1 MQRFLRAAVWRSEIQ
16 SRGCVARAKNLDLP
30 TKPTFNEALLAELDA
45 LYRTAAYLSGDRA
58 LAEELVQEVAV
69 KAIQGQATFRK
80 DANFRSWLFAIL
92 RHTMADYYR
101 KSGARPTAI
110 SLEAIH
116 LDGARLDGN
125 SATALLEASLEQTL
139 FDQVWDEEVADALGE
154 LPDEMR
160 LAVLLADVE
169 GFSYQE
175 IATVMDWPL
184 GSVMSRL
191 HRGRQKLRER
201 LLLYAEHKG
210 YQI

>member
-1 MQRFLRAAVWRSEIQ
+1 MS
-16 SRGCVARAKNLDLP
+16 
-30 TKPTFNEALLAELDA
+30 TKQTFNEALLAELDA

-101 KSGARPTAI
+101 KSGGRPTAI
-110 SLEAIH
+110 SLEAIQ
-116 LDGARLDGN
+116 LDGVCLHDNG
-125 SATALLEASLEQTL
+125 ATALREASLEQTL